1 MLDAH
6 DQHLGRL
13 PTSSGTMTRLAC
25 DRVRESGIALEPLL
39 QQANLTP
46 QQIEDTGTRIKV
58 RDQIR
63 FLNVAASALDDDL
76 FGFRLA
82 LAPDLRQI
90 GLLYYVL
97 TSSETMLEA
106 FRRAARYT
114 AIVNDGIVQTSI
126 EGPAFG
132 LSLRYAG
139 VSRHLD
145 MHQAEFWMAV
155 VVRVSR
161 QLSGLRLFP
170 SRVRF
175 AHHRQT
181 RPAELAE
188 LFGDSVEFGAPV
200 DDLIF
205 APTVAQLPV
214 TTADPYLNTLLL
226 RYCEDALANR
236 RGAEPS
242 FRSSVENAVVPLLPH
257 GKARAD
263 EVARRLGTSGR
274 TFARRLSSE
283 GLTFSELL
291 ESLRH
296 DLARRY
302 LADGELSVSQ
312 IAWLLGYQEVGAFSR
327 AFKRWSGETPRETRV
342 KRGAA

>member
-1 MLDAH
+1 MDGDGNESA
-6 DQHLGRL
+6 RL

-25 DRVRESGIALEPLL
+25 ERVVASGVALEPLL
-39 QQANLTP
+39 QKANLTP
-46 QQIEDTGTRIKV
+46 QQIKDTSARINV
-58 RDQIR
+58 REQIR
-63 FLNVAASALDDDL
+63 FLTLAAAALDDDL

-82 LAPDLRQI
+82 READLRRI

-97 TSSETMLEA
+97 TSSDTMLDA
-106 FRRAARYT
+106 YRRATRYT
-114 AIVNDGIVQTSI
+114 SIVNDGIVQTTI
-126 EGPAFG
+126 EGPHFG
-132 LSLRYAG
+132 MSLRYAG

-145 MHQAEFWMAV
+145 THQAEFWMAV
-155 VVRVSR
+155 LVRVTR
-161 QLSGLRLFP
+161 QLSGLRLSP
-170 SRVRF
+170 HRVRF
-175 AHHRQT
+175 AHHRNT
-181 RPAELAE
+181 KPAEFAE
-188 LFGDSVEFGAPV
+188 LFGDSVEFSASGDEAV
-200 DDLIF
+200 F
-205 APTVAQLPV
+205 AATVADMPV
-214 TTADPYLNTLLL
+214 VTADPYLNEMLLT
-226 RYCEDALANR
+226 YCDEALVAR
-236 RGAEPS
+236 RGSGGS

-291 ESLRH
+291 ERLRH

-302 LADGELSVSQ
+302 LAEGELSVSQ

-327 AFKRWSGETPRETRV
+327 AFKRWTGETPRDMRT

>member
-1 MLDAH
+1 MADELN
-6 DQHLGRL
+6 HLGRL
-13 PTSSGTMTRLAC
+13 PTASGTLTRLAC
-25 DRVRESGIALEPLL
+25 ERVRARGVALDPLL
-39 QQANLTP
+39 RQANLTLS
-46 QQIEDTGTRIKV
+46 QIEDASIRIKV
-58 RDQIR
+58 RDQIK
-63 FLNVAASALDDDL
+63 FLNLAAAALDDDL
-76 FGFRLA
+76 LGFHLA
-82 LAPDLRQI
+82 LEPDLRQI

-114 AIVNDGIVQTSI
+114 SIVNDGIVQTGI
-126 EGPAFG
+126 EGGHFG
-132 LSLRYAG
+132 MAMRYVG

-145 MHQAEFWMAV
+145 THQIEFWMTV
-155 VVRVSR
+155 LMRVCR
-161 QLSGLRLFP
+161 KLSGLRLFP

-175 AHHRQT
+175 AHHRKT
-181 RPAELAE
+181 NTAELAE
-188 LFGDSVEFGAPV
+188 LFGDSLEFGSSV
-200 DDLIF
+200 DEAIF
-205 APTVAQLPV
+205 PATVGQLPV
-214 TTADPYLNTLLL
+214 ATADPYLNRILLT
-226 RYCEDALANR
+226 YCDEALASHPSS
-236 RGAEPS
+236 ATS

-263 EVARRLGTSGR
+263 EIARRLGTSGR

-302 LADGELSVSQ
+302 LAEGELSVSQ

-327 AFKRWSGETPRETRV
+327 AFKRWSGETPREMRT
-342 KRGAA
+342 KRIA